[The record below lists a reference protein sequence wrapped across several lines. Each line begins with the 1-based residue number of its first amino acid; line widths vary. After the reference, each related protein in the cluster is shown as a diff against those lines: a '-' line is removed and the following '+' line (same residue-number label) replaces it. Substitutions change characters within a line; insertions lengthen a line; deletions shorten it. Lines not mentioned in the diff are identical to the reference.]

1 MNEELTLL
9 PRWGEFLL
17 CAALPRAVPT
27 ADGFLPFQGVG
38 SAKRGEWE
46 CVGLG
51 YLRIE
56 NNYTRG
62 GAIANPTEQGTLT
75 KFYIL
80 KVFSST
86 N

>member
-1 MNEELTLL
+1 M
-9 PRWGEFLL
+9 G
-17 CAALPRAVPT
+17 AL
-27 ADGFLPFQGVG
+27 
-38 SAKRGEWE
+38 RGEWE
-46 CVGLG
+46 CAGLG

-62 GAIANPTEQGTLT
+62 GEIANPTEQGTLT

-80 KVFSST
+80 KVFSSK